1 MTGARKLPAATV
13 RRFTLAEEC
22 LRATRVGRTPIDTML
37 ALGDGA
43 FFVELRPAEFARF
56 ALAVAS
62 VRWQQSQAV
71 RP

>member
-13 RRFTLAEEC
+13 RRFALAEEC
-22 LRATRVGRTPIDTML
+22 LRATRLGHTPIDTLQAL
-37 ALGDGA
+37 ADGG

-62 VRWQQSQAV
+62 VRWQQNQAV

>member
-1 MTGARKLPAATV
+1 MRRPLPAATR
-13 RRFTLAEEC
+13 RRFALAEEC
-22 LRATRVGRTPIDTML
+22 LRATRLGHTPIDTLQAL
-37 ALGDGA
+37 ADGG

-62 VRWQQSQAV
+62 VRWQQGRAV